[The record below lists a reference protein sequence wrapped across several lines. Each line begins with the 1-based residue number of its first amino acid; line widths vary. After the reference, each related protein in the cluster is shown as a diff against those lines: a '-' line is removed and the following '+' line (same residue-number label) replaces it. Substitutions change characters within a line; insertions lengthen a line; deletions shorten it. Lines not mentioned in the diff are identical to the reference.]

1 MSTPLRGSQ
10 KARDT
15 LEYLREKIS
24 SSAWAVGDLIPK
36 EPELMELIGVG
47 KSTVREAVRSLAAFG
62 MLETVPGVGTFVRSR
77 TPVSTLLTEFLA
89 DHDLEEVLVYRRS
102 LENEAAQHAAV
113 HRSEAQL
120 EALRDA
126 VRRDEQADRDEVIT
140 CEQST
145 TPGSFHLLVVEAS
158 GSKLLLDLYL
168 GVISVLQRARA
179 QGRVILG
186 TTLETMHLDHGAV
199 LRAIEARDVR
209 SAAHS
214 MALHVDRDLGLRTDM
229 LDFSRHTERAASLIG
244 AGYDPG
250 VAIEQ
255 AFAEAAPESGTR
267 AEDVADATLTADEHE
282 VEAAGTGELEIDA
295 PRR

>member
-1 MSTPLRGSQ
+1 MTTPLRGSQ

-102 LENEAAQHAAV
+102 LEIEAAQHAAV
-113 HRSEAQL
+113 HRSDAQL
-120 EALRDA
+120 EALRA
-126 VRRDEQADRDEVIT
+126 AAHRDEHAERYEVIT

-168 GVISVLQRARA
+168 GVISVLQRART

-186 TTLETMHLDHGAV
+186 TTIETMHLDHGAV

-250 VAIEQ
+250 EVAEP
-255 AFAEAAPESGTR
+255 APLYPEAEPEPDTATPAALEVDTR
-267 AEDVADATLTADEHE
+267 
-282 VEAAGTGELEIDA
+282 
-295 PRR
+295 RR

>member
-1 MSTPLRGSQ
+1 MTTPLRGSQ

-15 LEYLREKIS
+15 LDYLREKIS
-24 SSAWAVGDLIPK
+24 SNAWAVGDLIPK

-102 LENEAAQHAAV
+102 LEIEAAQHAAV
-113 HRSEAQL
+113 HRSDAQL
-120 EALRDA
+120 EALRA
-126 VRRDEQADRDEVIT
+126 AALRDERAERDEVIT

-168 GVISVLQRARA
+168 GVISVLQRASA

-186 TTLETMHLDHGAV
+186 TTIETMHLDHGAV

-209 SAAHS
+209 NAAHS

-229 LDFSRHTERAASLIG
+229 LDFGRHTERAASLIG

-250 VAIEQ
+250 EVVAQ
-255 AFAEAAPESGTR
+255 LSAEAAQ
-267 AEDVADATLTADEHE
+267 
-282 VEAAGTGELEIDA
+282 LEIDA
-295 PRR
+295 RRR